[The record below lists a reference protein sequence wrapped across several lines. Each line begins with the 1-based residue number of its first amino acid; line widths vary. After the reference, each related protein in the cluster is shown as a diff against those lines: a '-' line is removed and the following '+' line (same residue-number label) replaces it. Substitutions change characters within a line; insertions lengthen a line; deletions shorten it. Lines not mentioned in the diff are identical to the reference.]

1 MVAAKFLI
9 LLLAAFQG
17 KSIPQ
22 TFFLYL
28 RSPAETL
35 GFYMQYF
42 YAPEAE
48 SNSSLLLPEE
58 ESFHL
63 CKVLRMNIGEEITL
77 LNGKGKAFKAHV
89 EHAHPKKSLV
99 ITQQML
105 HNEAA
110 PSNTLHLFV
119 CPTKTGERMEWLLE
133 KGVEAGLNAI
143 TFVQSAR
150 TEKSRINLDRL
161 HKIALA
167 ALKQCGRLWLPEIN
181 PLSPLH
187 EVAKYPANSKG
198 FGYCG
203 EEQKMLLPQWSKASG
218 ESAFL
223 IGPEGDFTQAE
234 TEMLKENN
242 WQAISLGET
251 RYRTETAALMI
262 IFAHELERINNL

>member
-1 MVAAKFLI
+1 
-9 LLLAAFQG
+9 
-17 KSIPQ
+17 
-22 TFFLYL
+22 
-28 RSPAETL
+28 
-35 GFYMQYF
+35 MQYF

-77 LNGKGKAFKAHV
+77 LNGKGKAFKALI
-89 EHAHPKKSLV
+89 EQPHPKKTV
-99 ITQQML
+99 VVTQQL
-105 HNEAA
+105 IRSELA
-110 PSNTLHLFV
+110 SNQSLHLFV
-119 CPTKTGERMEWLLE
+119 CPTKTSDRLEWLLE

-150 TEKSRINLDRL
+150 TEKSRINLERL

-181 PLSPLH
+181 GLTALH
-187 EVAKYPANSKG
+187 EVAKYTAEQKG

-203 EEQKMLLPQWSKASG
+203 EEQKMLLPQWSKARG
-218 ESAFL
+218 ESLFL

-242 WQAISLGET
+242 WQPISLGES
-251 RYRTETAALMI
+251 RYRTETASLMI
-262 IFAHELERINNL
+262 IFAHELERLKSL

>member
-1 MVAAKFLI
+1 
-9 LLLAAFQG
+9 
-17 KSIPQ
+17 
-22 TFFLYL
+22 
-28 RSPAETL
+28 
-35 GFYMQYF
+35 MQYF

-48 SNSSLLLPEE
+48 SNSHLLLPEE

-77 LNGKGKAFKAHV
+77 LNGKGKAFKATIDQ
-89 EHAHPKKSLV
+89 AHPKKSVVSIQHL
-99 ITQQML
+99 L
-105 HNEAA
+105 RNESA
-110 PSNTLHLFV
+110 PANTLHLFV

-181 PLSPLH
+181 PLRPLH
-187 EVAKYPANSKG
+187 EVAQYPANSKG

-203 EEQKMLLPQWSKASG
+203 EEQKTLLPLWSQASG

-223 IGPEGDFTQAE
+223 IGPEGDFSPAE
-234 TEMLKENN
+234 TDLLKENN
-242 WQAISLGET
+242 WQPVSLGES

-262 IFAHELERINNL
+262 IFAHELERLKK